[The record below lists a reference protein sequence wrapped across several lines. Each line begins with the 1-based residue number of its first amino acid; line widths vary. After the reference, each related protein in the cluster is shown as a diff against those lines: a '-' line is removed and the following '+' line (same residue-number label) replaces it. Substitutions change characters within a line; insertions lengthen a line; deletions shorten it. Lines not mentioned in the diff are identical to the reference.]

1 MMMVYVFPELIQLF
15 PINNMSIMWIENIA
29 DFDQLA
35 SSSQLITVFKRRF
48 EKSGKTDSSEI
59 EST

>member
-1 MMMVYVFPELIQLF
+1 MMMVYAFPELIQLF

-48 EKSGKTDSSEI
+48 EKTDSSEI